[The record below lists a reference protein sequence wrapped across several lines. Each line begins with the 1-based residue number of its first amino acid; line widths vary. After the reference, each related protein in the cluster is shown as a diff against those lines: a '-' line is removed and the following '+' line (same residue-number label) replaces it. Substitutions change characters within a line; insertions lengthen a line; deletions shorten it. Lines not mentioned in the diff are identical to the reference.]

1 MKQTFLDELISLNGK
16 LQKSLLEE
24 ERIVSEVV

>member
-24 ERIVSEVV
+24 ERIVLEAV

>member
-16 LQKSLLEE
+16 LQTSLSEE
-24 ERIVSEVV
+24 ERIVSEAV

>member
-1 MKQTFLDELISLNGK
+1 MKQTLLDELISLNGK

-24 ERIVSEVV
+24 ERIVSEAV

>member
-24 ERIVSEVV
+24 ERIVSEAV